1 MMKLTDT
8 DARIA
13 RETAYVLHNRPVCI
27 ELLNGG
33 IKVWLKGKREA
44 YTVPYDQLFTDGQR
58 GSVKIPARHVSDAK
72 LAKIVSKR
80 TGGAVGCV
88 QHDCAVCQAREADP
102 RLRIAD
108 DGEAA

>member
-1 MMKLTDT
+1 MIKLTD
-8 DARIA
+8 AESRIA

-72 LAKIVSKR
+72 LAKIVAK
-80 TGGAVGCV
+80 
-88 QHDCAVCQAREADP
+88 REAAEVCKHAPD
-102 RLRIAD
+102 RGDAYGVCLD
-108 DGEAA
+108 CGMAA